1 LIVLFPQLGHKHIG
15 WIVTQKFSPQDIFK
29 TTDEVTWR
37 DVNGELVV
45 LKLTSG
51 EYFSF
56 NSVGRLTWIKLT
68 EGKAVTEVID
78 AIASEYEVTHAQA
91 ESDVHSFVDGLLS
104 NELLYKN

>member
-1 LIVLFPQLGHKHIG
+1 MTHKI
-15 WIVTQKFSPQDIFK
+15 SPKDVFK

-56 NSVGRLTWIKLT
+56 NAVGRLTWMNLS
-68 EGKAVTEVID
+68 EGKSIAD
-78 AIASEYEVTHAQA
+78 AIETIAAEYDVTHEQA
-91 ESDVHSFVDGLLS
+91 ELDVHTFVEGLLS
-104 NELLYKN
+104 NDLLYKD

>member
-1 LIVLFPQLGHKHIG
+1 MNTRLIVTDTI
-15 WIVTQKFSPQDIFK
+15 SPNDVFK

-56 NSVGRLTWIKLT
+56 NSVGRLTWMNLS
-68 EGKAVTEVID
+68 EGKSIADAVD
-78 AIASEYEVTHAQA
+78 AIAAEYDVTREQA
-91 ESDVHSFVDGLLS
+91 VLDVHTFVEGLLT
-104 NELLYKN
+104 NDLLYKD